1 MEITINEKEGRI
13 VAALIGDLDNTAS
26 SKAEKELSPLL
37 ERDDCDIELDCRE
50 QDYISSS
57 GLRILLNIYKS
68 TRRNGRRA
76 FISHLNEEV
85 TDVFRIGGFLQLF
98 EVIE

>member
-26 SKAEKELSPLL
+26 SKAEKELAPLL

-50 QDYISSS
+50 LDYISSS

-68 TRRNGRRA
+68 TRSNGRRA

>member
-1 MEITINEKEGRI
+1 MEITLHEKEGRI
-13 VAALIGDLDNTAS
+13 VAALIGDLDNSAS
-26 SKAEKELSPLL
+26 SKAEKELAPLL
-37 ERDDCDIELDCRE
+37 ERDDCDIELDCSE
-50 QDYISSS
+50 LDYISSS

-68 TRRNGRRA
+68 TRRSGRRA
-76 FISHLNEEV
+76 FVSHLNEEV